1 MMGALMMQWITYSR
15 VARGRNTILLFVS
28 FLLMP
33 FGHAQ
38 NAPTQHIVTLR
49 TTRLAQDLYLI
60 QPPPDSEDGNVLA
73 FCSEE
78 GMLLSDTGLSSVV
91 PQLQNAIELLP
102 CQNKMVKYVIN
113 THWHV
118 DHAGGN
124 KTFANVGAL
133 IIAQDETRKLMS
145 SDQKLLGSTVSAY
158 PEYARPVVTFSVD
171 LTLHMKNGDVTALYY
186 PNSHTG
192 GDVVVNFA
200 QQKILHIGDLYY
212 GAVFPWVDAAHGG
225 TLMGL
230 RRSIEKLLQQ
240 PDSVTFV
247 PGHGDPVGRL
257 ELKTMAK
264 MIDESLE
271 IVRQGISQG
280 LSLKQIQEKGIPDHW
295 KSWEWDGMSTS
306 AWIGNLYDELKKN
319 VEPATSH

>member
-1 MMGALMMQWITYSR
+1 MLGTTYAC
-15 VARGRNTILLFVS
+15 VARGRNTILLLVS
-28 FLLMP
+28 LLLMP

-38 NAPTQHIVTLR
+38 NGPTQHIVTLR

-60 QPPPDSEDGNVLA
+60 QPPPDSEDGNVLVL
-73 FCSEE
+73 CSEE
-78 GMLLSDTGLSSVV
+78 GILLSDTGLSRVV

-102 CQNKMVKYVIN
+102 CHNKTVKYVID
-113 THWHV
+113 THWHL

-124 KTFANVGAL
+124 KTFASVGAL

-145 SDQKLLGSTVSAY
+145 SDQKLLGSTVLAY
-158 PEYARPVVTFSVD
+158 PESARPVVTFSVA
-171 LTLHMKNGDVTALYY
+171 LTVHMKNGDVIAEHY

-200 QQKILHIGDLYY
+200 QQKILHIDDVYY

-230 RRSIEKLLQQ
+230 RRSIEKLLLQ
-240 PDSVTFV
+240 PDSLTFV
-247 PGHGDPVGRL
+247 PGHGDPISKS

-264 MIDESLE
+264 MMDESVE

-280 LSLKQIQEKGIPDHW
+280 LSLKQVQEKGIPDHW
-295 KSWEWDGMSTS
+295 KSFEWEGMSTS
-306 AWIGNLYDELKKN
+306 AWIGNLYDELKKDP
-319 VEPATSH
+319 EPATSH